1 MAPSYSPTNNLRYSW
16 LSAIESAYLDGGK
29 WDGDIILAD
38 CR

>member
-1 MAPSYSPTNNLRYSW
+1 MNGTYSTTNNLRYSW

-29 WDGDIILAD
+29 WDGDIIQAD